1 MTKHKVL
8 PRYWTS
14 EKNTS
19 QMFPAARKRAAA
31 AKAAEEQLAI
41 AKQQEQEAKDEKT
54 SQHLHELQLSL
65 ANMLQTNADVENE
78 RNALEEELQAV
89 RSSMGARLR
98 SLEKENTTLT
108 SKVSDAETKQAE
120 IKQSHRSNIE
130 KHQQQQQT
138 WITQQEDFETS
149 IKAMQE
155 KATAS
160 NTTIQDQTVRAT
172 ELKQELQNTLLER
185 QQQEQQWITQQTDF
199 ETTIK
204 AMQEES
210 TNTKKVQ
217 DTCIQDQTIQI
228 TELNNQLDAAVMVSM
243 EEKKEAEDLVK
254 NLNLGHSKQK
264 EQWVT
269 QQKDF
274 ETTIKSMQEESTN
287 TKKIQDTC
295 IQDQT
300 IQITELNNQLDAA
313 AKVSE
318 DTITNLRSEISKL
331 SKTNATLVT
340 ELDQLNIEMNESKKQ
355 NDIDREVL
363 SEKIET
369 FGIETKK
376 IEVMSKAKQ
385 EYQKNLE
392 EMSIQHASS
401 QKDTFVEIEK
411 YQDAIQKM
419 KDNMNTVQDENIG
432 TIQNLNEKHQQVVK
446 TLKLK
451 LEEIEKDNQ
460 KDHQDLEHQ
469 VNVLQM
475 ALDNATQT
483 SNSDGDDVSAS
494 ASAANANASAVNAN
508 AIANANVSANEI
520 DSSNKSKQNGNNGAS
535 ESNDENNGKLVTTS
549 TTTTDNTPH
558 QEFEDK
564 LKTMQD
570 VIDTQQIELNN
581 KNDALVMYREQE
593 QLLKQEEVFKQKEIM
608 TRQQEA
614 ATKQK
619 ETKQNEPQQHEE
631 IVQQI
636 HQKYE
641 TKLRMMQDVI
651 EIKQVELNRRNDAV
665 LATSN
670 NVSFNHGFKVGRT
683 ITAMFKQENCSL
695 GIGFVDSKTVKGLTV
710 VRSLQLG
717 SNKDPTCCGIHNNMA
732 RIRGEK
738 DQEEIAIG
746 MCLLRINNISTA
758 PMTYS
763 DVITALKQLP
773 RPILLQF
780 GVLCAVSA

>member
-120 IKQSHRSNIE
+120 IKQSHQSNIE

-185 QQQEQQWITQQTDF
+185 QQQEQQWITQQGDFETTIKAMQEKATASKLSHDILIQDQTMRATELKQELQNTLLERQQQEQQWITQQTDF

-204 AMQEES
+204 AMQKES
-210 TNTKKVQ
+210 TNTKKIQ

-254 NLNLGHSKQK
+254 NLNLGYSKQK
-264 EQWVT
+264 EQWIT
-269 QQKDF
+269 QQTDF
-274 ETTIKSMQEESTN
+274 ETTIKAMQEESTN
-287 TKKIQDTC
+287 TKKVQDTC

-300 IQITELNNQLDAA
+300 IQITELNKQLDAA

-432 TIQNLNEKHQQVVK
+432 TIQNLNEKHEQVVK

-483 SNSDGDDVSAS
+483 SKSDDVSAS

-549 TTTTDNTPH
+549 TTTSDNTPH
-558 QEFEDK
+558 QELEDK

-581 KNDALVMYREQE
+581 KNNTLVMYREQE

-636 HQKYE
+636 RQKY
-641 TKLRMMQDVI
+641 
-651 EIKQVELNRRNDAV
+651 
-665 LATSN
+665 
-670 NVSFNHGFKVGRT
+670 
-683 ITAMFKQENCSL
+683 
-695 GIGFVDSKTVKGLTV
+695 
-710 VRSLQLG
+710 
-717 SNKDPTCCGIHNNMA
+717 
-732 RIRGEK
+732 
-738 DQEEIAIG
+738 
-746 MCLLRINNISTA
+746 
-758 PMTYS
+758 
-763 DVITALKQLP
+763 
-773 RPILLQF
+773 
-780 GVLCAVSA
+780 

>member
-1 MTKHKVL
+1 
-8 PRYWTS
+8 
-14 EKNTS
+14 
-19 QMFPAARKRAAA
+19 
-31 AKAAEEQLAI
+31 
-41 AKQQEQEAKDEKT
+41 
-54 SQHLHELQLSL
+54 
-65 ANMLQTNADVENE
+65 
-78 RNALEEELQAV
+78 
-89 RSSMGARLR
+89 
-98 SLEKENTTLT
+98 
-108 SKVSDAETKQAE
+108 
-120 IKQSHRSNIE
+120 
-130 KHQQQQQT
+130 
-138 WITQQEDFETS
+138 
-149 IKAMQE
+149 
-155 KATAS
+155 
-160 NTTIQDQTVRAT
+160 
-172 ELKQELQNTLLER
+172 
-185 QQQEQQWITQQTDF
+185 
-199 ETTIK
+199 
-204 AMQEES
+204 
-210 TNTKKVQ
+210 
-217 DTCIQDQTIQI
+217 
-228 TELNNQLDAAVMVSM
+228 
-243 EEKKEAEDLVK
+243 
-254 NLNLGHSKQK
+254 
-264 EQWVT
+264 
-269 QQKDF
+269 
-274 ETTIKSMQEESTN
+274 
-287 TKKIQDTC
+287 
-295 IQDQT
+295 
-300 IQITELNNQLDAA
+300 
-313 AKVSE
+313 
-318 DTITNLRSEISKL
+318 EISKL
-331 SKTNATLVT
+331 SKTNATLIT

-520 DSSNKSKQNGNNGAS
+520 DSGNKSKQNGNNDAS

-558 QEFEDK
+558 QELEDR

-581 KNDALVMYREQE
+581 KNDTLVMYREQE
-593 QLLKQEEVFKQKEIM
+593 QLLKQEEVFKQKETM

-619 ETKQNEPQQHEE
+619 ETKQNEPQQQEE

-636 HQKYE
+636 RQKYE

-651 EIKQVELNRRNDAV
+651 EIKQVELNRRNEAV

-683 ITAMFKQENCSL
+683 ITAMFKQENISL

-717 SNKDPTCCGIHNNMA
+717 SNKVPTCCGIHNNMA

-758 PMTYS
+758 PMTYT

-773 RPILLQF
+773 RPLLLQF

>member
-1 MTKHKVL
+1 
-8 PRYWTS
+8 
-14 EKNTS
+14 
-19 QMFPAARKRAAA
+19 MFPAARKRAAA

-120 IKQSHRSNIE
+120 IKQDRQRNIE

-160 NTTIQDQTVRAT
+160 KLSHDILTKQATELKQELQNTLLERQQQEQQWITQQGDFETTIKAMQEKATASKLSHDILIQDQTMRAT

-204 AMQEES
+204 AMQ
-210 TNTKKVQ
+210 K
-217 DTCIQDQTIQI
+217 
-228 TELNNQLDAAVMVSM
+228 
-243 EEKKEAEDLVK
+243 
-254 NLNLGHSKQK
+254 
-264 EQWVT
+264 
-269 QQKDF
+269 
-274 ETTIKSMQEESTN
+274 ESTN

-340 ELDQLNIEMNESKKQ
+340 KLDQLNIDMNESKKQ
-355 NDIDREVL
+355 NEIDREVL

-508 AIANANVSANEI
+508 ANANANVSANEI
-520 DSSNKSKQNGNNGAS
+520 DSSNKSKQNGNNDAS
-535 ESNDENNGKLVTTS
+535 ENNDENNGKLVTTS
-549 TTTTDNTPH
+549 TTTSDNTPH
-558 QEFEDK
+558 QELEDK

-581 KNDALVMYREQE
+581 KNNTLVMYREQE